1 MDITIGDIV
10 IALAVGLIAGVL
22 SGMLGIGGGT
32 IAIPGLVLLL
42 GVEQHTA
49 QGVALSAMLLTAL
62 VGAVV
67 HYRQENVN
75 LSMAVWIAPGAVAF
89 SLLGAWAAGM
99 VTAEWLTRVFAIAL
113 LVIGCRMLL
122 FSPLRKQGQA
132 RRSRCHH

>member
-10 IALAVGLIAGVL
+10 IALAVGLTAGVL

-32 IAIPGLVLLL
+32 IAIPGMVLLL

-49 QGVALSAMLLTAL
+49 QGVALSVMILTAL
-62 VGAVV
+62 VGAFI
-67 HYRQENVN
+67 HYRQENVK
-75 LSMAVWIAPGAVAF
+75 LSMAMWIAPTAIVF

-122 FSPLRKQGQA
+122 FSRGGQGVTT
-132 RRSRCHH
+132 S